1 MKLPN
6 LLINTATADRYKA
19 IISFGYCVFTPDT
32 NQEQVQCPT
41 EQLPDH
47 IKRCFWDS
55 ETGEIWVDETIEVE
69 ELA

>member
-6 LLINTATADRYKA
+6 LLIQQSTDRYKT
-19 IISFGYCVFTPDT
+19 IISFGYCEFEPAG

-47 IKRCFWDS
+47 ITRCFWDS
-55 ETGEIWVDETIEVE
+55 ETGEIWVDETIEVP
-69 ELA
+69 EL